1 MSHISLTNSALE
13 RLEDPGTDPRLLPSG
28 WRRDGNE
35 RRLRHYKIA
44 LEKEMETCISS
55 VQRQQLKLLFWEGVS
70 KSEIARIQNRGCSAV
85 TKSLCAGM
93 ESIKEYIEMYM
104 AIYDAL
110 EQEQL
115 EE

>member
-28 WRRDGNE
+28 WRRGGNE

-44 LEKEMETCISS
+44 LEKAMKTCISS

-70 KSEIARIQNRGCSAV
+70 KSEIARIQNRVCSAV